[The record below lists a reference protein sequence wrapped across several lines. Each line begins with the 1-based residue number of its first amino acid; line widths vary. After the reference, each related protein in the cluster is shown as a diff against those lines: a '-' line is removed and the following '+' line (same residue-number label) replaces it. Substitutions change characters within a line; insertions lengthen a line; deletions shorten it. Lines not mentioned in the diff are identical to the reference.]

1 MSAGITRVHG
11 YVVAPSQRPSTLS
24 FFNLTVGGNLTTSD
38 STTPNGAMDQTFRT
52 AIDQFATVALIGTP
66 IVAGG
71 LTVINFA
78 IEDTGTL
85 SSVAGQT
92 APTGLG
98 QGSSENAFG
107 YSAGAA
113 GTAQALQAA
122 VQALGTVNGFNLA
135 VSTVTSGVYATS
147 SVTL

>member
-11 YVVAPSQRPSTLS
+11 YVAAPSQRPSTIS
-24 FFNLTVGGNLTTSD
+24 FFNLNVPGNLNTSD
-38 STTPNGAMDQTFRT
+38 ATTPDGALDRSFRI

-71 LTVINFA
+71 TTFVNFA

-85 SSVAGQT
+85 SNVAGQT

-107 YSAGAA
+107 YSTGAA

-135 VSTVTSGVYATS
+135 VSTVTSGVYGTS

>member
-11 YVVAPSQRPSTLS
+11 YVVAPSQRPSTIS
-24 FFNLTVGGNLTTSD
+24 FFNVAVGGNLTTSD
-38 STTPNGAMDQTFRT
+38 STTPNGAMDQMFRT

-66 IVAGG
+66 IVVGG
-71 LTVINFA
+71 LTYINFA

-92 APTGLG
+92 APSGLG
-98 QGSSENAFG
+98 LGSDENDFG
-107 YSAGAA
+107 YS
-113 GTAQALQAA
+113 GTAQALQVA

-135 VSTVTSGVYATS
+135 VSTVTSGVVATS